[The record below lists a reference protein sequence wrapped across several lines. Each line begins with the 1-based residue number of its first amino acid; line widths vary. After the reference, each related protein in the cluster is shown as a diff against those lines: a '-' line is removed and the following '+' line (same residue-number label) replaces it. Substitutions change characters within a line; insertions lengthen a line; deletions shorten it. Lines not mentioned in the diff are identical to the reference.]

1 MEEYI
6 KYIIVSFIILVL
18 DGIWIYNN
26 LSMYSNAVKFVQK
39 TNLIANYYYAAVAY
53 ILVLFASL
61 YVAIPFTKLHLKKQD
76 GIKEKLYKSLI
87 YGGAVGFSIY
97 GLYNFTSLSIY
108 KDYPLSVGVIDTLW
122 GTLLNTIVVFIYS
135 LL

>member
-39 TNLIANYYYAAVAY
+39 TNLIVNYYYAAVAY

-61 YVAIPFTKLHLKKQD
+61 YVAIPFTKVHLKKQD
-76 GIKEKLYKSLI
+76 SIKEKLYKSLI

-108 KDYPLSVGVIDTLW
+108 KDYPLSVGIIDTLW
-122 GTLLNTIVVFIYS
+122 GTFLNTIVVFIYS